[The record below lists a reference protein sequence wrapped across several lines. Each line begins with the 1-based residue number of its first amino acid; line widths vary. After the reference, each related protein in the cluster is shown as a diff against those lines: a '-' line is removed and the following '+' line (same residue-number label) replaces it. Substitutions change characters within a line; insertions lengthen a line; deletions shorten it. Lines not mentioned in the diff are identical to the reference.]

1 MTEAIINA
9 ISSRNN
15 EEAIGLI
22 TADAQQIFTERD
34 TFNALLEASIQADNL
49 ELVNHLLTHAEYT
62 DAANVRELE
71 IQPIHE
77 ACIQGQ
83 LSALVYLLSKGV
95 DKDDTQ
101 NKYGSSPLIYA
112 SMRGHTHI
120 VKALLGAGAKFT
132 TQNNYGITA
141 LILAAQNGYTEIRA
155 SPPGRRGG
163 CQN

>member
-1 MTEAIINA
+1 MNTAIIDA
-9 ISSRNN
+9 IQSKNN

-62 DAANVRELE
+62 DAAEARESE

-83 LSALVYLLSKGV
+83 LSALAYLLSKGV
-95 DKDDTQ
+95 DKNDTQ
-101 NKYGSSPLIYA
+101 NKYRFSPLMYAAHHGHLEIVQTLIYRVINIHA
-112 SMRGHTHI
+112 HRNVGW
-120 VKALLGAGAKFT
+120 
-132 TQNNYGITA
+132 
-141 LILAAQNGYTEIRA
+141 
-155 SPPGRRGG
+155 
-163 CQN
+163 

>member
-15 EEAIGLI
+15 EEALSLI
-22 TADAQQIFTERD
+22 TADGQEIFTERD

-62 DAANVRELE
+62 DAANARELE

-83 LSALVYLLSKGV
+83 LSALQYLLAKGV
-95 DKDDTQ
+95 DKNDTQ
-101 NKYGSSPLIYA
+101 NKYGYSPQQHAI
-112 SMRGHTHI
+112 RR
-120 VKALLGAGAKFT
+120 
-132 TQNNYGITA
+132 
-141 LILAAQNGYTEIRA
+141 LA
-155 SPPGRRGG
+155 
-163 CQN
+163 